1 MKHAHYA
8 LVLSEPM
15 SLLHCA
21 SERDIETFGAVAP
34 VAEVPS
40 PVLDSANAVVGSFLD
55 LLLLR
60 FPHSSLEFW
69 HRQADMMASFPR
81 CIPAPLSLAQRNRDA
96 AERPTLTEPA
106 VSGTWSLSQSDVD
119 SLHPG

>member
-1 MKHAHYA
+1 MFQP
-8 LVLSEPM
+8 VPVP
-15 SLLHCA
+15 LLHFA
-21 SERDIETFGAVAP
+21 SELDIETFGGVAP
-34 VAEVPS
+34 VAEAPS
-40 PVLDSANAVVGSFLD
+40 PVPDSANAVVGSFLVD

-69 HRQADMMASFPR
+69 HRQADMMASFPH

-106 VSGTWSLSQSDVD
+106 VSECLSLSQSDVD
-119 SLHPG
+119 SLHPE